1 MDVDV
6 PRVFDRAPSLPADKA
21 RSTRRIK
28 LLALAGALDDVGLRA
43 RIVEY
48 TLRPSLLRC
57 WDPAQM
63 GLTLAVTCEHNLIAG
78 VFKYQGDEPRWQF
91 RHHPGGEVFADAED
105 VAEPD
110 DAHEAAR
117 RLAEILAR

>member
-1 MDVDV
+1 MDFDV
-6 PRVFDRAPSLPADKA
+6 PRVFDRAPLLPAEKA
-21 RSTRRIK
+21 RSTRRTK
-28 LLALAGALDDVGLRA
+28 LLALAGALDDIGLRA

-63 GLTLAVTCEHNLIAG
+63 GLTLTVTCERS
-78 VFKYQGDEPRWQF
+78 QGDEPRWQF